1 MFVMMSYSFS
11 LCDNNK
17 FKFINKFVSNV
28 HVHALSPGIQYST
41 VSNEIII
48 S

>member
-17 FKFINKFVSNV
+17 FTGKFINKFVSNV
-28 HVHALSPGIQYST
+28 HVHALCAPGT
-41 VSNEIII
+41 VIAMKS
-48 S
+48 

>member
-28 HVHALSPGIQYST
+28 HVHALCAPGITRYSI
-41 VSNEIII
+41 VYG
-48 S
+48 

>member
-17 FKFINKFVSNV
+17 FKFINKSS
-28 HVHALSPGIQYST
+28 SPTCICMHC
-41 VSNEIII
+41 VLRVIRLR
-48 S
+48 

>member
-17 FKFINKFVSNV
+17 FKFINKFRPQRAYACIVCSGYM
-28 HVHALSPGIQYST
+28 HK
-41 VSNEIII
+41 III